1 MLLRVTITCFAASY
15 LVALILE
22 VTRLIFRSG
31 IRGATLLIFAGAG
44 LFAHTVYL
52 FNREVSEEKSI
63 KPARALHTSR

>member
-22 VTRLIFRSG
+22 VTRLLFRSG

-44 LFAHTVYL
+44 LFADQPFQIVLGRY
-52 FNREVSEEKSI
+52 RPCV
-63 KPARALHTSR
+63 PMPMPD